1 MGNSYSSNSSN
12 SSNSSTNTSAEKEFN
27 NFYDIIDYIA
37 TYYILTMDFKS
48 LSKLSEKSYCDKLVV
63 LTSDIIERYF
73 NNMEITYLAQRI
85 KDGVEVN
92 NLNKEK
98 LIFISKD
105 HLETLDVANDEQKS
119 IRKKRVC
126 IGISKFYVKIAH
138 VFAAIVM
145 TINPVYTYK
154 DATGKTVKTGLL
166 EKDTIPKNVNRKLY
180 KLNVCDNRIRAL
192 KRGETR
198 DESTGNVTIQ
208 PKVCDMN
215 KGINGLDKTLAD
227 EPGINELMKL
237 YLDDNYD
244 FSNGSF
250 TGMSESTKKQFM
262 KDLKLFYTTFTGNE
276 TMPPEI
282 TKFSDI
288 KLKDYNKKPG
298 CQGETPVLK
307 NKYTIDKKDKLF
319 IEYAENTK
327 KMIQNAADNQSKLLS
342 VINDIFTY
350 VIDPYSNK
358 RVIRVNP
365 KLTDESLQKA
375 VEKSRRFIVDLY
387 IKCES
392 DYVNGIKLYEA
403 IVEAK
408 ILETTQKQ
416 IETLKTEASKI
427 IKETKTAVVTP
438 IKEEQFVKP
447 PPQVQPVV
455 VAGVVQSEKVPLTT
469 EIINESSVTNTIP
482 TTVVPTNIVPTTV
495 VPTNIVPTNIVPT
508 NPMPTTVVPT
518 NPMPTIVVPTNSV
531 PTNSVPTNSV
541 PTTVVPTTV
550 VPTNSVPTTVVP
562 TNSVPTTVVTTNSV
576 PTTVV
581 TTNSVPTTATI

>member
-12 SSNSSTNTSAEKEFN
+12 SSNSSTDTSAEKEFN

-192 KRGETR
+192 KRGETI

-282 TKFSDI
+282 AKFSDI

-482 TTVVPTNIVPTTV
+482 TTVVPTNIVPTNIVPTNPMPTTV
-495 VPTNIVPTNIVPT
+495 VPTNSVPTTVVPTNTVPTNIVPT

-518 NPMPTIVVPTNSV
+518 N
-531 PTNSVPTNSV
+531 SVPTNSV
-541 PTTVVPTTV
+541 PTTVVPTNSVPTTV

-576 PTTVV
+576 PTT
-581 TTNSVPTTATI
+581 ATI